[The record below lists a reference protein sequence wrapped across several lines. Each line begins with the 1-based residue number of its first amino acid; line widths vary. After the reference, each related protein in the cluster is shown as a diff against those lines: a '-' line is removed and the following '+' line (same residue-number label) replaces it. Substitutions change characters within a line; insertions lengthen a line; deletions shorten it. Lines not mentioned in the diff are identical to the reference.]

1 MSPTGSSS
9 GSEDCPAEPG
19 ASTIVVPAKSL
30 PRTRS
35 GAGTHF
41 GAARLVPEL
50 LAAAVATAPS
60 RIAVVGDEVVTY
72 AQLADRVDRLAAWLV
87 SMGMARGDRIV
98 VRAANGPMHAEVY
111 LAAARIGAACVP
123 LAPELAGPEVARLVA
138 ETRPTLAF
146 ADAPG
151 AEALRAAGL
160 DVVVEGDRRSAAASA
175 SAVGGLPALPE
186 PSDTVLIVYTSGT
199 TGHAKGV
206 CLSHAAATANAA
218 INARSQEFGDH
229 EVYLTSTPL
238 HHTSAAAR
246 VFTMLDGAHT
256 HVVMRRFDPAAWID
270 AVETHRVTSALVVPT
285 QVHRILDHEAYAPRR
300 VASLRLLVYGTAPS
314 SRRQVWRMR
323 QELGCG
329 LYHGYG
335 LSETVGVVTA
345 LTAADHEALAGPD
358 DPRLGSIGRA
368 IAGAEVVVRRPD
380 GGEVAPGEVGEIT
393 VRTAKVMSGYW
404 GDPAAAAAAFAGG
417 WLLTGDLATVDGDGY
432 ITIVGRSKDIII
444 SGGVNIHPAQI
455 EQVIA
460 AHPEVEEVAVFGIAD
475 PDWGEVPVAAIR
487 TSPGSELR
495 PEDVTDLVAIQLD
508 RRSRPR
514 QVVLLEDF
522 PRTTT
527 GKIRRTDLSRLL
539 D

>member
-1 MSPTGSSS
+1 M
-9 GSEDCPAEPG
+9 A
-19 ASTIVVPAKSL
+19 
-30 PRTRS
+30 PRRN
-35 GAGTHF
+35 AVF
-41 GAARLVPEL
+41 ADGAA
-50 LAAAVATAPS
+50 
-60 RIAVVGDEVVTY
+60 VTY
-72 AQLADRVDRLAAWLV
+72 AELADRVDRLASWLV
-87 SMGMARGDRIV
+87 STGVARGDRIA
-98 VRAANGPMHAEVY
+98 VRAANGRIHFDTF

-123 LAPELAGPEVARLVA
+123 LATELADPEVARLVA

-146 ADAPG
+146 ADATG

-160 DVVVEGDRRSAAASA
+160 DVVVEGDRRYAAALA
-175 SAVGGLPALPE
+175 EATGGLPALPE

-206 CLSHAAATANAA
+206 RLSHAAVTANAA
-218 INARSQEFGDH
+218 MNAGSQEFGDH

-256 HVVMRRFDPAAWID
+256 HVVMRRFDPATWID
-270 AVETHRVTSALVVPT
+270 AVETHQVTSALVVPT
-285 QVHRILDHEAYAPRR
+285 QVHRILDHEAYEPRR

-314 SRRQVWRMR
+314 SCRQVWRMR
-323 QELGCG
+323 QELRCG

-380 GGEVAPGEVGEIT
+380 GSEVAPGEVGEIT

-404 GDPAAAAAAFAGG
+404 DDPAATAAAFTDGR
-417 WLLTGDLATVDGDGY
+417 LLTGDLATVDGDGY
-432 ITIVGRSKDIII
+432 ITIVGRSKDLII

-460 AHPEVEEVAVFGIAD
+460 AHPDVEEAAVFGIPD
-475 PDWGEVPVAAIR
+475 PDWGEVPVAAVR
-487 TSPGSELR
+487 TSPGSALR
-495 PEDVTDLVAIQLD
+495 PEDVTDLVAAQLD

-514 QVVLLEDF
+514 QVLFVENL
-522 PRTTT
+522 PRTAT
-527 GKIRRTDLSRLL
+527 GKVRRQDLPRLL